1 MGATGT
7 RRYQLDVGHAE
18 FFHGIMDAVRLPDEV
33 KAGVRA
39 ALAARDFVA
48 LESLLEG
55 TPLKSAE
62 HELLLRFPALRGG
75 PEILDAAGG
84 LVRNPR
90 SEAAL
95 AQLAQVR
102 ELLVPHGIRDGV
114 KLDLRAIRD
123 LGYYTGVVLEGDGP
137 GF

>member
-1 MGATGT
+1 
-7 RRYQLDVGHAE
+7 
-18 FFHGIMDAVRLPDEV
+18 MDAVRLPDEV

-84 LVRNPR
+84 PGRDRP
-90 SEAAL
+90 SEAAPAPRPPGRAPRL
-95 AQLAQVR
+95 PPRTGARV
-102 ELLVPHGIRDGV
+102 H
-114 KLDLRAIRD
+114 LDLSRHH
-123 LGYYTGVVLEGDGP
+123 
-137 GF
+137 

>member
-84 LVRNPR
+84 LVRNRP
-90 SEAAL
+90 SEAAP
-95 AQLAQVR
+95 AQLPPGP
-102 ELLVPHGIRDGV
+102 ELPAAHGLADV
-114 KLDLRAIRD
+114 VNPDPRAIRD
-123 LGYYTGVVLEGDGP
+123 SAHHTRVLFQG
-137 GF
+137 